1 MILRIHATNH
11 RILIKKMD
19 HKNFYYQFLQNA
31 DLK

>member
-1 MILRIHATNH
+1 MILRITNH